1 MQIAKEGKPC
11 RSGCSLTVSALNRMA
26 CAFNVTTEDGA
37 SCGITDTALRE
48 LIDFHRV
55 KSNERKALRT
65 LVSEIERLV
74 NAKNDAGRF
83 EENGCII
90 IWPVDLLRYGY
101 QSRETLAA

>member
-1 MQIAKEGKPC
+1 VWL
-11 RSGCSLTVSALNRMA
+11 RVVFDSLSAQS
-26 CAFNVTTEDGA
+26 DGLSFRCDDGGRA
-37 SCGITDTALRE
+37 LPCGIADTALRD

-55 KSNERKALRT
+55 KSNERTALRT

-74 NAKNDAGRF
+74 NAKSDAGRF

-90 IWPVDLLRYGY
+90 IWLVDLLRYGY